1 MCKDKNGD
9 KNWRNFR
16 MKDVL
21 SNIWVKRCISVFNVA
36 YFAVIV
42 LLTYATFLYK
52 LEFAEG
58 MEMSFLVIYALASL
72 VFLVLMLYTKEMPL
86 TRLMSVLMLPVVFC
100 LILFNMGL
108 WALIIPPFV
117 VAVVM
122 FFAAGTNE
130 TLKVIMGTIYLLL
143 YVLGLVAYFVLNML
157 FGGTAV
163 ETKLDVNLDPSGSVY
178 KIYSGQ
184 MEQIAR
190 LTADENTISPDGRY
204 QFYMVDVK
212 DSDKGNIKI
221 YVVPYGQDKELKFFT
236 LKEKGIRK
244 TITNKG
250 TRGTVPVSVGWT
262 VQTDE
267 SGKQTLAVAYQLSE
281 DDVLRETRVENMP
294 SKQYLEFLGIT

>member
-1 MCKDKNGD
+1 
-9 KNWRNFR
+9 

>member
-1 MCKDKNGD
+1 
-9 KNWRNFR
+9 

-21 SNIWVKRCISVFNVA
+21 SNIWVKRCVSVFNVV

-58 MEMSFLVIYALASL
+58 MEMSFLIIYALASI
-72 VFLVLMLYTKEMPL
+72 VFLVLMLYTRDMLL
-86 TRLMSVLMLPVVFC
+86 TRFISVMLLPVVFC

-108 WALIIPPFV
+108 WTLIIPPFV

-163 ETKLDVNLDPSGSVY
+163 ETKLDTNLDPDGSVY
-178 KIYSGQ
+178 KIYSAQ
-184 MEQIAR
+184 MGQIAA
-190 LTADENTISPDGRY
+190 LSSDENTISPDGRY

-244 TITNKG
+244 TVTNKG
-250 TRGTVPVSVGWT
+250 TRGTVPVSVGWI
-262 VQTDE
+262 VKTDE
-267 SGKQTLAVAYQLSE
+267 NGKQTLAIAYQLSE
-281 DDVLRETRVENMP
+281 DDVMRETRVENMP